1 MPKGTARRPT
11 RYLVEW
17 YRPGLTAEL
26 LEQTARTIDRC
37 AADLSAEGTRID
49 LLLTLFVPADEV
61 AFCLFAAG
69 SPTSV
74 EQVCQRARL
83 PFTRI
88 AETIDRPASDGQS
101 RDEEDRVQA
110 AAPPAPIST
119 TSTIS
124 TTSATEGLIFEEGSR

>member
-1 MPKGTARRPT
+1 MPEGTAPRPP

-17 YRPGLTAEL
+17 YRPGLTGEL
-26 LEQTARTIDRC
+26 LEQTASTIDRC
-37 AADLSAEGTRID
+37 TADLSAEGTRVD

-74 EQVCQRARL
+74 EQACRRARL

-88 AETIDRPASDGQS
+88 AETIDRPAPDDRS
-101 RDEEDRVQA
+101 RDKWTRDQA
-110 AAPPAPIST
+110 ALPTSAST
-119 TSTIS
+119 TD
-124 TTSATEGLIFEEGSR
+124 GLIFEEGSR

>member
-1 MPKGTARRPT
+1 MPEGAAPRTP

-17 YRPGLTAEL
+17 YRPGLTGEL
-26 LEQTARTIDRC
+26 LEQTASTIDRC
-37 AADLSAEGTRID
+37 TADLSAEGTKID

-74 EQVCQRARL
+74 EQACRRAQL

-88 AETIDRPASDGQS
+88 AETIDRPARDDRSCDKQS
-101 RDEEDRVQA
+101 RVQA
-110 AAPPAPIST
+110 AALPTSTST
-119 TSTIS
+119 TD
-124 TTSATEGLIFEEGSR
+124 GLTFEEDSR